1 MVKMTTGQIDTY
13 TDDLGRAVPNYR
25 FKIRE
30 DKLDVSGF
38 NAAPDGIC
46 LGGSGVFKH
55 RHLLAEYPDGSAIQY
70 PVANFLALVGQVVTI
85 IADGANCVHLIGER
99 WSFIPPNLLGGAA
112 PTRTVYAEQ
121 PDGKTQIE
129 TGTYDYTSDVL
140 GAVTARYKMETN
152 PDPIFQAV
160 RGCLANPIAGATPCT
175 ITGQITPRFT
185 TVIANRDGGKQYTR
199 KTSPQERGAP
209 IIACGTAL
217 LGVGLCVRYEG
228 ESVRNIQ
235 NLVAP

>member
-30 DKLDVSGF
+30 DKLPVSGF

-70 PVANFLALVGQVVTI
+70 PVANFLTLAAQLAVI
-85 IADGANCVHLIGER
+85 IGDGANCVHLVGES

-112 PTRTVYAEQ
+112 PTRTEYPEQ

-129 TGTYDYTSDVL
+129 TGTFEYTSDVL
-140 GAVTARYKMETN
+140 GAVTARYKMETD
-152 PDPIFQAV
+152 PDAIFQAV
-160 RGCLANPIAGATPCT
+160 KGCLANPIAGTTPCT
-175 ITGQITPRFT
+175 ITGQIQPRSAV
-185 TVIANRDGGKQYTR
+185 VIANRVGGKQYAR
-199 KTSPQERGAP
+199 KTSPQGRGAP
-209 IIACGTAL
+209 IIDCGTAL
-217 LGVGLCVRYEG
+217 LGVGLCVRYQG

-235 NLVAP
+235 NIVAP